1 MADNTLQYEWIV
13 TLKGNLDELLED
25 DFVAGNILWYPVE
38 GQPKTR
44 IGPDVLIALGRPK
57 GYRGSY
63 KTWCED
69 GVVPQV
75 VFEVLSPGNRP
86 AEMARK
92 RDFYERHGVH
102 EYYVLDP
109 DAPRWEGHVRHGD
122 ALLPVAAMHGFVS
135 PLLAIRFALEDGQ
148 AKVFGPDGTRFP
160 TWLQHAA
167 ARAES
172 DRRVAEQARTIEA
185 QAAELEALRRLLA
198 EARDTG

>member
-1 MADNTLQYEWIV
+1 VHAPVHDPVYPDSDGEPMADNTLQYEWIV

-86 AEMARK
+86 A
-92 RDFYERHGVH
+92 
-102 EYYVLDP
+102 
-109 DAPRWEGHVRHGD
+109 
-122 ALLPVAAMHGFVS
+122 
-135 PLLAIRFALEDGQ
+135 
-148 AKVFGPDGTRFP
+148 
-160 TWLQHAA
+160 
-167 ARAES
+167 
-172 DRRVAEQARTIEA
+172 
-185 QAAELEALRRLLA
+185 
-198 EARDTG
+198 